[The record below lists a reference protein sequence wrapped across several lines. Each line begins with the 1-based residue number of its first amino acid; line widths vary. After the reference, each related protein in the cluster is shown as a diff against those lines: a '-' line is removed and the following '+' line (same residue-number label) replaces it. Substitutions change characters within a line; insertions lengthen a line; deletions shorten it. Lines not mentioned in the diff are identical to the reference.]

1 MKHKIYNFPENSK
14 NVLAFSETFIR
25 LVGGKTEYE
34 GRLEVYK
41 FGRWGTVCEDSVTD
55 KLAVVVCRSLGFPW

>member
-1 MKHKIYNFPENSK
+1 M
-14 NVLAFSETFIR
+14 AFLDIAVR
-25 LVGGKTEYE
+25 LRGGANKYQ

-41 FGRWGTVCEDSVTD
+41 SGKWGTVCDNHLND